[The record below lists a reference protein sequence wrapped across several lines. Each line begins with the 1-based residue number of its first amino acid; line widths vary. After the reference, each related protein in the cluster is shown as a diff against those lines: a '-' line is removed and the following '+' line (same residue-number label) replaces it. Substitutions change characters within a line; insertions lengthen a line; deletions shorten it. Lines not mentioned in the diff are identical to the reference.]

1 MKKISKK
8 IKSLVIL
15 FIAVTILCIYSYGKN
30 QESILTSVLAVSGT
44 KIEWGIKRS
53 ENHEQP
59 ELRESKYEFNGTV

>member
-1 MKKISKK
+1 MKKINKK
-8 IKSLVIL
+8 VKSLVIL

-53 ENHEQP
+53 DNHKQP
-59 ELRESKYEFNGTV
+59 ELRKSKHKFDDAI